1 MITTICVL
9 FVFLFD
15 FYNCSRSFITLIHL
29 LFYSYNYLKNILEV
43 SIEDKANVLIQFEFI
58 SVIF

>member
-15 FYNCSRSFITLIHL
+15 FYNCSRYFITLICL
-29 LFYSYNYLKNILEV
+29 LFYSYNYLKNVLEV
-43 SIEDKANVLIQFEFI
+43 SMEDKANVFIQFEFI
-58 SVIF
+58 SIVF